1 MADKSVKD
9 SSKNAASPKRFKVGD
24 LAVYPA
30 HGVGRIEAIE
40 TKVVNGEEHDFYIMK
55 VIENAMV
62 IMIPTWNVE
71 SVGLRDVIQKKEIPK
86 IFDVMRSRQEQPMD
100 NQTWNRRYR
109 EYMEKIKTGSLFEV
123 AEVYRDLS
131 LLKTTKDLSFG
142 ERKLYD
148 TAQNLLVKELSTAKN
163 KTKRPL
169 SKRSKRSST
178 PMRPEF
184 FTDVQPAVV
193 LHLPRGH
200 AQAGTRL
207 DVLLASEIDD
217 CSRSFAAT
225 LIRQGCITVDGSV
238 KKPGYAV
245 KAGECVAERLPH
257 PSRQASFRR
266 TSPFT
271 SSMRTLT
278 CWW

>member
-9 SSKNAASPKRFKVGD
+9 SSKGAASTTKRFKVGD

-86 IFDVMRSRQEQPMD
+86 IFEVMRSRQEQPMD

-163 KTKRPL
+163 KNEKAII
-169 SKRSKRSST
+169 
-178 PMRPEF
+178 E
-184 FTDVQPAVV
+184 
-193 LHLPRGH
+193 
-200 AQAGTRL
+200 
-207 DVLLASEIDD
+207 EIE
-217 CSRSFAAT
+217 T
-225 LIRQGCITVDGSV
+225 LFNSDE
-238 KKPGYAV
+238 A
-245 KAGECVAERLPH
+245 
-257 PSRQASFRR
+257 
-266 TSPFT
+266 
-271 SSMRTLT
+271 
-278 CWW
+278 